1 MKFIKSHVAYK
12 GRRVILEE
20 ASYMD
25 KNNKITVMEH
35 VKVNPAVVILAK
47 TTDDKFIFIKE
58 KRTAVGNI
66 ELLEMPA
73 GVVED
78 NEDPREAAIRELKE
92 ETGYVT
98 KDVEFLTEYYPSCGY
113 TNEKIFVYLA
123 KDLKE
128 KQEQELDETEEIKV
142 IEVNKEDAYKLL
154 KEGKIYNA
162 ATQIALMWFKLFK
175 EGL

>member
-1 MKFIKSHVAYK
+1 MKFIKSHVVYK

-78 NEDPREAAIRELKE
+78 NEDPREATIRELKE